1 MPLPFSASDLDD
13 LLVILIAAADAEILP
28 RFQRLGDDDVGTKS
42 GPMDLVT
49 VADRAAEAAIA
60 AAVATRFPTAAFVG
74 EESVAEDP
82 ARLDRLATADL
93 AIVVDPIDGT
103 FNFASG
109 LPLFGVM
116 AAVVAGGETV
126 AGIILD
132 PLTGSHMTALKGE
145 GARLGFRD
153 GRPARPLRVAAAEPV
168 GDMHGCVSWS
178 YMPGSLRDTVATRMA
193 RLAATYN
200 YRCAAHEYRLAATGA
215 CHVLAYGKL
224 MPWDHLAGC
233 LIHAEAG
240 GFSAKFDGSPYRPSD
255 IGGGLLLAPDAASWE
270 AVREA
275 LIGE

>member
-1 MPLPFSASDLDD
+1 MPLSFSASDLDD
-13 LLVILIAAADAEILP
+13 LLAILIAAADTEILP

-60 AAVATRFPTAAFVG
+60 AAVATRFPAAAFVG

-82 ARLDRLATADL
+82 TRLGLLANADL
-93 AIVVDPIDGT
+93 AVVVDPIDGT

-116 AAVVAGGETV
+116 AAVVAGGETI

-240 GFSAKFDGSPYRPSD
+240 GFSAKFDGSPYRPTD
-255 IGGGLLLAPDAASWE
+255 TGGGLLLAPDAASWE
-270 AVREA
+270 ALREA
-275 LIGE
+275 LIGG

>member
-13 LLVILIAAADAEILP
+13 LLAILIAAADAEILP

>member
-1 MPLPFSASDLDD
+1 MPFSAADLDD
-13 LLVILIAAADAEILP
+13 LLAILTAAADAEILP
-28 RFQRLGDDDVGTKS
+28 RFQRLEDDDVGTKS

-60 AAVATRFPTAAFVG
+60 AAVAARFPTAAFVG

-82 ARLDRLATADL
+82 ARLDLLGTADL

-116 AAVVAGGETV
+116 AAVVAGGETI

-132 PLTGSHMTALKGE
+132 PLTGSHMTAVKGE

-168 GDMHGCVSWS
+168 GEMHGCVSWS
-178 YMPGSLRDTVATRMA
+178 YMPGSLRETVATRMA

-233 LIHAEAG
+233 LIHTEAG
-240 GFSAKFDGSPYRPSD
+240 GFSAKFDGSPYCPTD
-255 IGGGLLLAPDAASWE
+255 IGGGLLLAPDATSWR
-270 AVREA
+270 ALREA
-275 LIGE
+275 LIEG

>member
-13 LLVILIAAADAEILP
+13 LLAILIAAADAEILP

-82 ARLDRLATADL
+82 ARLDRLAT
-93 AIVVDPIDGT
+93 
-103 FNFASG
+103 
-109 LPLFGVM
+109 